1 VLVKEARVPRE
12 EECLRS
18 RFRYRSLN
26 VDLTDINSAHE
37 HTVKVP
43 VNAESA
49 PIKQVSSG
57 E

>member
-1 VLVKEARVPRE
+1 MLVKEARVPRE